1 MRFSLKVYF
10 EVLLKLTA
18 SQALYACGLE
28 QWRSR
33 MPWVWLSLAIV
44 FEVIGTISLREID
57 GLKKPIPIVIV
68 AISYGVAFSCLVQIL
83 KVIPV
88 GIAYAIWSGVGS
100 ALVVLA
106 AWIWLK
112 QTLDLAAIIGV
123 AMIIGGVIVMRLFSK
138 TMVL

>member
-1 MRFSLKVYF
+1 
-10 EVLLKLTA
+10 
-18 SQALYACGLE
+18 
-28 QWRSR
+28 

>member
-1 MRFSLKVYF
+1 
-10 EVLLKLTA
+10 
-18 SQALYACGLE
+18 
-28 QWRSR
+28 
-33 MPWVWLSLAIV
+33 MPWVWLSAAIV
-44 FEVIGTISLREID
+44 FEVIGTIALREVD
-57 GLKKPIPIVIV
+57 GLKRPLPLVCV
-68 AISYGVAFSCLVQIL
+68 VVGYSVAFFCLSQIL

-100 ALVVLA
+100 ALVVFA